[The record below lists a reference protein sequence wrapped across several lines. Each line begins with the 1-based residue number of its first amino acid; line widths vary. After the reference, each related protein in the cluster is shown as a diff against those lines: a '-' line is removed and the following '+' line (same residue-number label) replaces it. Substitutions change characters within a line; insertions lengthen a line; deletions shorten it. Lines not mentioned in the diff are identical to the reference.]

1 MARKKRRSVSMH
13 QRTYQRLQELAPAL
27 AKERGLDSDA
37 LSATVEWLI
46 HTACEERG
54 IPMPEVI
61 HYETKA
67 EPKRRQ
73 GHGGYFSF

>member
-13 QRTYQRLQELAPAL
+13 QRTYQRLQELAPVL
-27 AKERGLDSDA
+27 AEERGLDSDA

-61 HYETKA
+61 HYETQAK
-67 EPKRRQ
+67 PKRGQ

>member
-1 MARKKRRSVSMH
+1 MARKRRRSVSMH
-13 QRTYQRLQELAPAL
+13 QRTYQRLQALAPAL

-46 HTACEERG
+46 HTACEQRG

-61 HYETKA
+61 HYETQAK
-67 EPKRRQ
+67 PKRGQ

>member
-1 MARKKRRSVSMH
+1 MH
-13 QRTYQRLQELAPAL
+13 QRPYQRLQELAPAL

-46 HTACEERG
+46 HTACEQRG
-54 IPMPEVI
+54 IPMPKVI

-67 EPKRRQ
+67 KPKRRT
-73 GHGGYFSF
+73 GHGGIFTF

>member
-1 MARKKRRSVSMH
+1 MH
-13 QRTYQRLQELAPAL
+13 QRTYQRLQALAPAL

-54 IPMPEVI
+54 IPIPEVI
-61 HYETKA
+61 HYETQAK
-67 EPKRRQ
+67 PKRGQ